1 MSEISAEC
9 REAVPSVE
17 DYCALRRLAG
27 LSPKTAQAAACGLPN
42 TLYAVSF
49 YEGGRLVAMGRLI
62 GDGGCHLQVVDVAV
76 LPERQGR
83 GLGKAVMQRLC
94 DWLQH
99 NAPASAY
106 VSLLADG
113 QAHRLYAQ
121 FGFAP
126 TAPASVGMA
135 LRIGPLPA

>member
-1 MSEISAEC
+1 MSEVSAEC
-9 REAVPSVE
+9 RETVPSVE
-17 DYCALRRLAG
+17 DYCQLRRLAG
-27 LSPKTAQAAACGLPN
+27 LSPKTAQAAARGLPN

-49 YEGGRLVAMGRLI
+49 YEGERLVAMGRLI
-62 GDGGCHLQVVDVAV
+62 GDGGCHLQVVDIAV
-76 LPERQGR
+76 LPERQGC
-83 GLGKAVMQRLC
+83 GLGKAVMQRLS
-94 DWLQH
+94 DWLQR

-126 TAPASVGMA
+126 TAPASIGMA

>member
-1 MSEISAEC
+1 MSEISVEC
-9 REAVPSVE
+9 RETVPSVE

-27 LSPKTAQAAACGLPN
+27 LSPKTAQAAARGLPN

-49 YEGGRLVAMGRLI
+49 YEGERLVAMGRLI
-62 GDGGCHLQVVDVAV
+62 GDGGCHLQVVDIAV

-83 GLGKAVMQRLC
+83 GLGKAVMQCLS

-126 TAPASVGMA
+126 TAPASIGMA